1 MAQDIIIR
9 VEGKAGRITLNR
21 SDSLNALTYQMV
33 LDIETAL
40 LKWREDDAVHLVMID
55 ATGEKA
61 FCAGGDV
68 QKLYDTG
75 VAGDY
80 HYMRKFWADEYRL
93 NAMIANYPKP
103 YVAIMDGIVMGGGV
117 GVSAH
122 GSHRIVTERTMLAM
136 PECAIGLVPD
146 VGGSF
151 LLAKAP
157 AYVGEYMG
165 MTGARLNGA
174 DAIYAGFGDSLVT
187 VEKLQALKAAL
198 ISQGDVGVV
207 SEFSQPSND
216 SVLEENV
223 PLIDSYFAADSAI
236 EIVNKL
242 EGSSSEWALKQA
254 KLMRRACP
262 LSVACSLQMTQQT
275 GSFESVEQA
284 LENEYRFTFRSMIE
298 GDVLEGVRALIVDKD
313 RNPQWKVKRLEEV
326 TDEMVSSMLAS
337 LGNDE
342 LRLGENA

>member
-1 MAQDIIIR
+1 MVDDVIIR

-21 SDSLNALTYQMV
+21 PDSLNALTYQMA
-33 LDIETAL
+33 LDIEQAL
-40 LKWREDDAVHLVMID
+40 LKWREDDDVHLVMID

-68 QKLYDTG
+68 QTLYDTG

-93 NAMIANYPKP
+93 NALIANYPKP
-103 YVAIMDGIVMGGGV
+103 YVAFMDGIVMGGGV

-122 GSHRIVTERTMLAM
+122 GSHRIVTTRTMLAM

-151 LLAKAP
+151 LLTKAP
-157 AYVGEYMG
+157 KHVGEYMG

-174 DAIYAGFGDSLVT
+174 DAIYAGFGDSQVG
-187 VEKLQALKAAL
+187 VEKLEALKAAL
-198 ISQGDVGVV
+198 ISQGDVGVIGEYLQ
-207 SEFSQPSND
+207 SSND
-216 SVLEENV
+216 SLLEENIS
-223 PLIDSYFAADSAI
+223 LIENYFAADNAI
-236 EIVNKL
+236 EIVKKL
-242 EGSSSEWALKQA
+242 EASSSDWAEKQA
-254 KLMRRACP
+254 RLMRRACP
-262 LSVACSLQMTQQT
+262 LSVACSLQMTRQAC
-275 GSFESVEQA
+275 SFDSVEQA
-284 LENEYRFTFRSMIE
+284 LKNEYRFTFRSMIE

-326 TDEMVSSMLAS
+326 TDEMVSSMLSS

-342 LRLGENA
+342 LRLGEEA

>member
-1 MAQDIIIR
+1 MTQDIIIR

-21 SDSLNALTYQMV
+21 PDSLNALTYQMV
-33 LDIETAL
+33 LDIEQAL
-40 LKWREDDAVHLVMID
+40 LKWREDDGVHLVMID
-55 ATGEKA
+55 AVGEKA

-103 YVAIMDGIVMGGGV
+103 YVAFMDGIVMGGGV

-157 AYVGEYMG
+157 GNVGEYMG

-174 DAIYAGFGDSLVT
+174 DAIYAGFGDSLV
-187 VEKLQALKAAL
+187 EIEELEALKAAL
-198 ISQGDVGVV
+198 ISKGDVGVIG
-207 SEFSQPSND
+207 EHTQASND
-216 SVLEENV
+216 SALEENRS
-223 PLIDSYFAADSAI
+223 LIDSYFAADSAI
-236 EIVNKL
+236 EIVEKL
-242 EGSSSEWALKQA
+242 EASSSEWAVKQA
-254 KLMRRACP
+254 KLIRRACP
-262 LSVACSLQMTQQT
+262 LSVACSLQMTRQAR
-275 GSFESVEQA
+275 SFESVEQA
-284 LENEYRFTFRSMIE
+284 LENEYRFTYRSMIE

-326 TDEMVSSMLAS
+326 TDEMVSSMLTS
-337 LGNDE
+337 LGNEE

>member
-9 VEGKAGRITLNR
+9 IEGKAGRITLNR
-21 SDSLNALTYQMV
+21 PDSLNALTYQMV

-103 YVAIMDGIVMGGGV
+103 YVAFMDGIVMGGGV
-117 GVSAH
+117 GISAH

-146 VGGSF
+146 VGGSY

-157 AYVGEYMG
+157 EHVGEYMG

-174 DAIYAGFGDSLVT
+174 DAIYAGFGDSLVA
-187 VEKLQALKAAL
+187 VEKLEALKAAL
-198 ISQGDVGVV
+198 VSEGDVDVIG
-207 SEFSQPSND
+207 EHSQTAKD
-216 SVLEENV
+216 SALEENAS
-223 PLIDSYFAADSAI
+223 LIENYFAADSAI
-236 EIVNKL
+236 EIVEKL
-242 EGSSSEWALKQA
+242 EAISSDWAAKQA

-262 LSVACSLQMTQQT
+262 LSVACSLQMTRQAR
-275 GSFESVEQA
+275 SFESVEQA
-284 LENEYRFTFRSMIE
+284 LEYEYRFTYRSMIE

-313 RNPQWKVKRLEEV
+313 RNPQWKVKLLEEV
-326 TDEMVSSMLAS
+326 TDEMVSSMLSS
-337 LGNDE
+337 LGNEE

>member
-1 MAQDIIIR
+1 MTQDIIIR
-9 VEGKAGRITLNR
+9 IEGKAGRITLNR
-21 SDSLNALTYQMV
+21 PDSLNALTYQMV
-33 LDIETAL
+33 LDIEQAL
-40 LKWREDDAVHLVMID
+40 MEWREDDGVHLVMID
-55 ATGEKA
+55 AVGEKA

-103 YVAIMDGIVMGGGV
+103 YVAFMDGIVMGGGV

-146 VGGSF
+146 VGGSY

-157 AYVGEYMG
+157 GNMGDYMG

-174 DAIYAGFGDSLVT
+174 DAIYAGFGDNLVG
-187 VEKLQALKAAL
+187 VEKLEALKAAL
-198 ISQGDVGVV
+198 VSQGDVGVIG
-207 SEFSQPSND
+207 EYSQSTGD
-216 SVLEENV
+216 SVLEQNTPQIEE
-223 PLIDSYFAADSAI
+223 YFSAKSAI
-236 EIVNKL
+236 EIVKKL
-242 EGSSSEWALKQA
+242 EASSSDWAIKQA

-262 LSVACSLQMTQQT
+262 LSVACSLQMTRQAR
-275 GSFESVEQA
+275 SFESVEQA
-284 LENEYRFTFRSMIE
+284 LENEYRYTFRSMIE

>member
-1 MAQDIIIR
+1 MADDIIIR
-9 VEGKAGRITLNR
+9 IEGKAGRITLNR
-21 SDSLNALTYQMV
+21 PDSLNALTYQMA
-33 LDIETAL
+33 LDIEQAL

-55 ATGEKA
+55 AVGDKA

-75 VAGDY
+75 VSGDY

-103 YVAIMDGIVMGGGV
+103 YVAFMDGIVMGGGV

-122 GSHRIVTERTMLAM
+122 GSHRIVTTRTMLAM

-174 DAIYAGFGDSLVT
+174 DAIYAGFGDSLVG
-187 VEKLQALKAAL
+187 VEKLEELKSAL
-198 ISQGDVGVV
+198 ISQGDVSVID
-207 SEFSQPSND
+207 EYSQSTGD
-216 SVLEENV
+216 SVLEKNAPQIEENF
-223 PLIDSYFAADSAI
+223 SAESAI
-236 EIVNKL
+236 EIVEKL
-242 EGSSSEWALKQA
+242 EASSSEWAVKQA
-254 KLMRRACP
+254 KLIRRACP
-262 LSVACSLQMTQQT
+262 LSVACSLQMTRQAR
-275 GSFESVEQA
+275 SFESVEQA
-284 LENEYRFTFRSMIE
+284 LENEYRFTFRSMVE

-313 RNPQWKVKRLEEV
+313 RNPQWKVKLLEEV
-326 TDEMVSSMLAS
+326 TDEMVSSMLSS
-337 LGNDE
+337 LGNEE